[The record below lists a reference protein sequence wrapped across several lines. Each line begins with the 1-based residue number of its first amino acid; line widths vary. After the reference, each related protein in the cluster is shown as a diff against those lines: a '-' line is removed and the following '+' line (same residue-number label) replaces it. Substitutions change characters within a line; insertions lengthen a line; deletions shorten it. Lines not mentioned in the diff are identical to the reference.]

1 MVIGIGWIVDT
12 GYIILGN
19 WNRMDTGYII
29 IGKWLVKD
37 KEYST
42 FRFYRILIDNW
53 YYRIRNSGGLPF

>member
-1 MVIGIGWIVDT
+1 MVIGIGLDT

-29 IGKWLVKD
+29 LGNWLVKD

-42 FRFYRILIDNW
+42 FGFHRILIDNW
-53 YYRIRNSGGLPF
+53 YYRIRNSGGLLF